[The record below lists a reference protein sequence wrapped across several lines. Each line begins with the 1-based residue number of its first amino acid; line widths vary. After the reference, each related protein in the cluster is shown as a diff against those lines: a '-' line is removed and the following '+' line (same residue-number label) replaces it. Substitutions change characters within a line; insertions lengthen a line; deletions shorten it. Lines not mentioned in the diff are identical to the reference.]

1 MATLTDAAI
10 RAAAVQ
16 GAKIDGYIAMT
27 LDKLEEG
34 EDPYTP
40 VVTVKTTAISGG
52 DTPGGDTPGGDTPGG
67 DTPVTPVNPGSS
79 GGGCDAGFGALA
91 LAVLGAFMVTRR
103 K

>member
-1 MATLTDAAI
+1 MVPLTDALI
-10 RAAAVQ
+10 RAAAARGVN
-16 GAKIDGYIAMT
+16 IEGYIAMT
-27 LDKLEEG
+27 LDASETL
-34 EDPYTP
+34 YTP

-67 DTPVTPVNPGSS
+67 EVTPINPVNPGSS